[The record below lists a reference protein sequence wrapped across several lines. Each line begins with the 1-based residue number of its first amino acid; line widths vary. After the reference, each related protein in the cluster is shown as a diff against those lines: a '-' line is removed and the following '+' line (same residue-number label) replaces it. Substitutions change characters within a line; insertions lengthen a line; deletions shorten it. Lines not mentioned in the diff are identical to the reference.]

1 MIDPKK
7 LNQIKNYF
15 ATQPVDVV
23 YLCGSQAEGKAT
35 KFSDF
40 DFGVL
45 FKESLSSS
53 KRYDLKLEMTTH
65 LCGLLAVER
74 VDVIDLKEAPL
85 KFQYHAIFPKKVI
98 FLENK
103 DRMIELGKRAIKQYL
118 DFPPSLFSIAAR
130 QLEITAEKGFSL

>member
-45 FKESLSSS
+45 FKESLSPS

-65 LCGLLAVER
+65 LCGLLGVER
-74 VDVIDLKEAPL
+74 VDVIDLMEAPIAL
-85 KFQYHAIFPKKVI
+85 KYSAISPKKEIVN
-98 FLENK
+98 FNNQRRVLFEAETTSRYF
-103 DRMIELGKRAIKQYL
+103 DEVYFIKQNTYT
-118 DFPPSLFSIAAR
+118 SLGSIAK
-130 QLEITAEKGFSL
+130 I